1 MFLSL
6 KCHESNFKY
15 VHRKTNNSEQK
26 YRSRDFISMY
36 MLWKSSLSLIS
47 TCIKQVY
54 NDYGSEVDEYK
65 TFLPKSER

>member
-1 MFLSL
+1 
-6 KCHESNFKY
+6 
-15 VHRKTNNSEQK
+15 
-26 YRSRDFISMY
+26 MY

-47 TCIKQVY
+47 TCIKQVC